1 MPLVSIILPTYNG
14 NKSRLSEAINSIL
27 SQTFSDFELIII
39 NDASTNDIETTIL
52 RYAEQEPR
60 IVYVKNDINLKL
72 TATLNKALWLAKW
85 EFIARID
92 DDDIRID
99 TEKLQKQV
107 NFLKEYQEYG
117 MCGAKWI
124 ISINEEGEKLWTTQ
138 MRSSNREIKTN
149 LLASNQFTHSSI
161 MIRKSVLDQ
170 LGNYNPLFNLAED
183 YELWCRVWTQYKL
196 ANIDTQVACRQNS
209 KSVSRKAEWKQKILA
224 FKVAWKYREYFPGK
238 FRAFLLRI
246 ISFILSPKL
255 ISKILSVIKKRWKSL
270 T

>member
-1 MPLVSIILPTYNG
+1 
-14 NKSRLSEAINSIL
+14 
-27 SQTFSDFELIII
+27 
-39 NDASTNDIETTIL
+39 
-52 RYAEQEPR
+52 
-60 IVYVKNDINLKL
+60 
-72 TATLNKALWLAKW
+72 
-85 EFIARID
+85 
-92 DDDIRID
+92 
-99 TEKLQKQV
+99 
-107 NFLKEYQEYG
+107 
-117 MCGAKWI
+117 MCGAKHI
-124 ISINEEGEKLWTTQ
+124 ISIDEEGKELWTTQ
-138 MRSSNREIKTN
+138 MRSDNKEIKTN

-224 FKVAWKYREYFPGK
+224 FTVSWKYREYFPGK

-270 T
+270 I

>member
-1 MPLVSIILPTYNG
+1 
-14 NKSRLSEAINSIL
+14 
-27 SQTFSDFELIII
+27 
-39 NDASTNDIETTIL
+39 
-52 RYAEQEPR
+52 
-60 IVYVKNDINLKL
+60 
-72 TATLNKALWLAKW
+72 
-85 EFIARID
+85 
-92 DDDIRID
+92 
-99 TEKLQKQV
+99 
-107 NFLKEYQEYG
+107 
-117 MCGAKWI
+117 MCGAKHI
-124 ISINEEGEKLWTTQ
+124 ISIDEEGKELWTTQ
-138 MRSSNREIKTN
+138 MRSDNKEIKTN

-224 FKVAWKYREYFPGK
+224 FKVAWKYREYFPRK

-246 ISFILSPKL
+246 ISFILSPEQ

>member
-1 MPLVSIILPTYNG
+1 MPLISIILPTYNG
-14 NKSRLSEAINSIL
+14 NKSRLSEAINSVL

-39 NDASTNDIETTIL
+39 NDASTNNIETTIL

-60 IVYVKNDINLKL
+60 IVYVKNDTNLKL

-99 TEKLQKQV
+99 AEKLQKQV

-183 YELWCRVWTQYKL
+183 YELWCRIWTQYKL

-224 FKVAWKYREYFPGK
+224 FKVSWKYREYFPGK

>member
-39 NDASTNDIETTIL
+39 NDASTNNIETTIL

-107 NFLKEYQEYG
+107 NFLKKYQEYG
-117 MCGAKWI
+117 MCGA
-124 ISINEEGEKLWTTQ
+124 
-138 MRSSNREIKTN
+138 
-149 LLASNQFTHSSI
+149 
-161 MIRKSVLDQ
+161 
-170 LGNYNPLFNLAED
+170 FNLAED
-183 YELWCRVWTQYKL
+183 YELWCRIWTQYKL

-224 FKVAWKYREYFPGK
+224 FKVAWKYKKYFPGK

-270 T
+270 I

>member
-1 MPLVSIILPTYNG
+1 MPLVSVILPTYNG

-39 NDASTNDIETTIL
+39 NDASTNNIETTIL

-117 MCGAKWI
+117 MCGAKHI
-124 ISINEEGEKLWTTQ
+124 ISIDEEGKELQ
-138 MRSSNREIKTN
+138 FVHQYAPLRFQGRYQNHEGGLRSD
-149 LLASNQFTHSSI
+149 LY
-161 MIRKSVLDQ
+161 
-170 LGNYNPLFNLAED
+170 G
-183 YELWCRVWTQYKL
+183 C
-196 ANIDTQVACRQNS
+196 
-209 KSVSRKAEWKQKILA
+209 
-224 FKVAWKYREYFPGK
+224 YR
-238 FRAFLLRI
+238 RD
-246 ISFILSPKL
+246 
-255 ISKILSVIKKRWKSL
+255 V
-270 T
+270 